1 MVEISL
7 LQQAREAAN
16 LTVEQIAN
24 QTNIRAAVIRD
35 LENNSVEQCGGIA
48 YARGHLRAIVKLIN
62 QKSAK
67 SKNINADEIV
77 AQFEAA
83 QVLDNRRIIEKLD
96 DNNVAEKPKEKKRIK
111 FGTLASVSAA
121 VLSIGF
127 ISQIAI
133 NNVSGMNENL
143 NSAITQPSKKPA
155 EGKTDT
161 SITLPAGVNLVLS
174 CVHGRSWV
182 GLTNANGESVFNG
195 QISAGEVKAFNDP
208 QMIKVVIGNAGA
220 IALKVNG
227 TDLGVAGADG
237 EVVRLVF
244 GANQKL

>member
-1 MVEISL
+1 MAEISL

-24 QTNIRAAVIRD
+24 QTNIRAAIIRD

-96 DNNVAEKPKEKKRIK
+96 ENNVAEKPKEKKRIK
-111 FGTLASVSAA
+111 FGTLASISAA

-127 ISQIAI
+127 IAQIAI
-133 NNVSGMNENL
+133 NNVSGITENL
-143 NSAITQPSKKPA
+143 NSAITQPSKKPT

-174 CVHGRSWV
+174 GVGGRSWV
-182 GLTNANGESVFNG
+182 GLTNANGESVFDG
-195 QISAGEVKAFNDP
+195 HIAAGEVMAFNDP
-208 QMIKVVIGNAGA
+208 QMIKAVIGNAGA
-220 IALKVNG
+220 VTLKVNG
-227 TDLGVAGADG
+227 SDLGVAGADG
-237 EVVRLVF
+237 EVVRLDF
-244 GANQKL
+244 GTNQSL

>member
-1 MVEISL
+1 MVGISL

-96 DNNVAEKPKEKKRIK
+96 ENNVAEKPKEKKRIK
-111 FGTLASVSAA
+111 FGTLASISAA

-127 ISQIAI
+127 IAQIAI
-133 NNVSGMNENL
+133 NNVSGINENL
-143 NSAITQPSKKPA
+143 NSAITQPSKKPT

-174 CVHGRSWV
+174 GVGGRSWV
-182 GLTNANGESVFNG
+182 GLTNANGESVFDG
-195 QISAGEVKAFNDP
+195 HIAAGEVMAFNDP
-208 QMIKVVIGNAGA
+208 QMIKAVIGNAGA
-220 IALKVNG
+220 VTLKVNG
-227 TDLGVAGADG
+227 SDLGVAGADG
-237 EVVRLVF
+237 EVVRLDF
-244 GANQKL
+244 GTNQSL

>member
-96 DNNVAEKPKEKKRIK
+96 ENNVAEKPKEKKRIK
-111 FGTLASVSAA
+111 FGTLASISAA

-127 ISQIAI
+127 IAQIAI
-133 NNVSGMNENL
+133 NNVSGINENL
-143 NSAITQPSKKPA
+143 NSAITQPSKKST

-174 CVHGRSWV
+174 GVGGRSWV
-182 GLTNANGESVFNG
+182 GLTNANGESVFDG
-195 QISAGEVKAFNDP
+195 HIAAGEVMAFNDP
-208 QMIKVVIGNAGA
+208 QMIKAVIGNAGA
-220 IALKVNG
+220 VTLKVNG
-227 TDLGVAGADG
+227 SDLGVAGADG
-237 EVVRLVF
+237 EVVRLDF
-244 GANQKL
+244 GTNQSL

>member
-1 MVEISL
+1 MAEISL

-24 QTNIRAAVIRD
+24 QTNIRAAIIRD

-67 SKNINADEIV
+67 SKNVNADEIV

-83 QVLDNRRIIEKLD
+83 QGLDSRSIIEKLD
-96 DNNVAEKPKEKKRIK
+96 AENVAEKPKEKNRIK
-111 FGTLASVSAA
+111 FGTLASISAA

-127 ISQIAI
+127 IAQIAI
-133 NNVSGMNENL
+133 NNVSTINENL
-143 NSAITQPSKKPA
+143 SSTITSSANGPTVEKNVAAITM
-155 EGKTDT
+155 
-161 SITLPAGVNLVLS
+161 PAGVNLVIS
-174 CVHGRSWV
+174 GVDGKSWI

-195 QISAGEVKAFNDP
+195 QITAGE
-208 QMIKVVIGNAGA
+208 
-220 IALKVNG
+220 
-227 TDLGVAGADG
+227 
-237 EVVRLVF
+237 
-244 GANQKL
+244 

>member
-48 YARGHLRAIVKLIN
+48 YARGHVRSIVKLIN

-83 QVLDNRRIIEKLD
+83 QGLDSRSIIEKLD
-96 DNNVAEKPKEKKRIK
+96 AENVAEKPKEKNRIK
-111 FGTLASVSAA
+111 FGTLASISAA

-127 ISQIAI
+127 IAQIAI
-133 NNVSGMNENL
+133 NNVSTINENL
-143 NSAITQPSKKPA
+143 SSTITSSANGPTVEKNVAAITM
-155 EGKTDT
+155 
-161 SITLPAGVNLVLS
+161 PAGVNLVIS
-174 CVHGRSWV
+174 GVDGKSWI

-195 QISAGEVKAFNDP
+195 QITAGESMTFTDP
-208 QMIKVVIGNAGA
+208 QMIKAVIGNAGA
-220 IALKVNG
+220 VALKVNG
-227 TDLGVAGADG
+227 SDLGVAGANG
-237 EVVRLVF
+237 EVVRLDF
-244 GANQKL
+244 GANQSL

>member
-1 MVEISL
+1 MLEISL

-83 QVLDNRRIIEKLD
+83 QVLDNRPIIEKLD
-96 DNNVAEKPKEKKRIK
+96 ENNVAEKPKEKKRIK
-111 FGTLASVSAA
+111 FSTLASISAA

-127 ISQIAI
+127 IAQIAI
-133 NNVSGMNENL
+133 NNVSGINENL
-143 NSAITQPSKKPA
+143 NSAITQPNKKPT
-155 EGKTDT
+155 EGQTET

-174 CVHGRSWV
+174 GVGGRSWV
-182 GLTNANGESVFNG
+182 GLTNANGESVFDG
-195 QISAGEVKAFNDP
+195 HIAAGEVMAFNDP
-208 QMIKVVIGNAGA
+208 QMLKAVIGNAGA
-220 IALKVNG
+220 VTLKVNG
-227 TDLGVAGADG
+227 SDLGVAGADG
-237 EVVRLVF
+237 EVVRLDF
-244 GANQKL
+244 GTNQSL

>member
-1 MVEISL
+1 MVEI
-7 LQQAREAAN
+7 LQLKQAREAAN

-24 QTNIRAAVIRD
+24 QTSIRAAVIKD

-67 SKNINADEIV
+67 SENINADEIV
-77 AQFEAA
+77 AQFEAV

-96 DNNVAEKPKEKKRIK
+96 ENNVAEKPKEKKRMK
-111 FGTLASVSAA
+111 FGTLASISVA

-127 ISQIAI
+127 IAQIAI

-174 CVHGRSWV
+174 GVGGRSWV

-195 QISAGEVKAFNDP
+195 HIGAGDVMAFNDP
-208 QMIKVVIGNAGA
+208 QIIKAVIGNAGA
-220 IALKVNG
+220 IALRVNG
-227 TDLGVAGADG
+227 SDLGVAGADG
-237 EVVRLVF
+237 EVVRLDF

>member
-1 MVEISL
+1 MVEI
-7 LQQAREAAN
+7 LQLKQAREAAN

-24 QTNIRAAVIRD
+24 QTSIRAAVIKD
-35 LENNSVEQCGGIA
+35 LENNSVGQCGGIA

-67 SKNINADEIV
+67 SENINADEIV
-77 AQFEAA
+77 AQFEAV

-96 DNNVAEKPKEKKRIK
+96 ENNVAEKPKEKKRMK
-111 FGTLASVSAA
+111 FGTLASISVA

-127 ISQIAI
+127 IAQIAI

-161 SITLPAGVNLVLS
+161 SITLPAGVNLV
-174 CVHGRSWV
+174 
-182 GLTNANGESVFNG
+182 
-195 QISAGEVKAFNDP
+195 
-208 QMIKVVIGNAGA
+208 
-220 IALKVNG
+220 
-227 TDLGVAGADG
+227 
-237 EVVRLVF
+237 
-244 GANQKL
+244 

>member
-48 YARGHLRAIVKLIN
+48 YARGHVRSIVKLIN

-83 QVLDNRRIIEKLD
+83 QVLDNRPIIEKLD
-96 DNNVAEKPKEKKRIK
+96 ENNVAENPKEKKRIK
-111 FGTLASVSAA
+111 FSTLASISAA

-127 ISQIAI
+127 IAQIAI
-133 NNVSGMNENL
+133 NNVSGINENL
-143 NSAITQPSKKPA
+143 NSAITQPSKKPL

-161 SITLPAGVNLVLS
+161 SIILPAGVNLVLS
-174 CVHGRSWV
+174 GVGGRSWV
-182 GLTNANGESVFNG
+182 GLTNANGESVFDG
-195 QISAGEVKAFNDP
+195 HIGAGEVMAFNDP
-208 QMIKVVIGNAGA
+208 QMIKAVIGNAGA
-220 IALKVNG
+220 VTLKVNG
-227 TDLGVAGADG
+227 SDLGVAGADG
-237 EVVRLVF
+237 EVVRLDF
-244 GANQKL
+244 GANQSL

>member
-48 YARGHLRAIVKLIN
+48 YARGHLRSIVKLIN

-96 DNNVAEKPKEKKRIK
+96 ENNVAEKPKEKKRIK
-111 FGTLASVSAA
+111 FGTLASISAA

-127 ISQIAI
+127 IAQIAI
-133 NNVSGMNENL
+133 NNVSGINENL
-143 NSAITQPSKKPA
+143 NSAITQPSKKPT

-174 CVHGRSWV
+174 GVGGRSWV
-182 GLTNANGESVFNG
+182 GLTNANGESVFDG
-195 QISAGEVKAFNDP
+195 HIAAGEVMAFNDP
-208 QMIKVVIGNAGA
+208 QMIKAVIGNAGA
-220 IALKVNG
+220 VTLKVNG
-227 TDLGVAGADG
+227 SDLGVAGADG
-237 EVVRLVF
+237 EVVRLDF
-244 GANQKL
+244 GTNQSL

>member
-48 YARGHLRAIVKLIN
+48 YARGHVRSIVKLIN

-83 QVLDNRRIIEKLD
+83 QVLDNRPIIEKLD
-96 DNNVAEKPKEKKRIK
+96 ENNVAENPKEKKRIK
-111 FGTLASVSAA
+111 FSTLASISAA

-127 ISQIAI
+127 IAQIAI
-133 NNVSGMNENL
+133 NNVSGINENL
-143 NSAITQPSKKPA
+143 NSAITQPSKKPL

-161 SITLPAGVNLVLS
+161 SIILPAGVNLVLS
-174 CVHGRSWV
+174 GVGGRSWV
-182 GLTNANGESVFNG
+182 GLTNANGESVFDG
-195 QISAGEVKAFNDP
+195 HIAAGEVMAFNDP
-208 QMIKVVIGNAGA
+208 QMIKAVIGNAGA
-220 IALKVNG
+220 VTLKVNG
-227 TDLGVAGADG
+227 SDLGVAGADG
-237 EVVRLVF
+237 EVVRLDF
-244 GANQKL
+244 GANQSL